1 MPTRQKLTSLVDYI
15 ITEDTSDKH
24 ITKIFKTYLK
34 AYHVATILFSY
45 FRMKLKKFPATKLL
59 FDKKH
64 YSKENFCATLRSL
77 NWAYLYCLDNA

>member
-1 MPTRQKLTSLVDYI
+1 MPTRQKFTSLVDYI

-34 AYHVATILFSY
+34 ADRVATILFSY

-59 FDKKH
+59 FDKKP